1 MSSGGR
7 GSKPNTDCVVTS
19 YGKGQRAWAAFNG
32 LDSGPDISA
41 ESGPHSLS
49 GKSGAGGFLHQ
60 DTQPVCS
67 EDRGEPGTSICV
79 GITRPPL
86 TGAVTPPK
94 CQGCWL
100 QAVGPEP
107 PGHHSVPR
115 KITEAAGTA
124 LPLRGLCMD
133 HDLGA
138 ELLEGQ
144 SLRSAL
150 SLPAAGRPQ
159 PP

>member
-1 MSSGGR
+1 M
-7 GSKPNTDCVVTS
+7 KP
-19 YGKGQRAWAAFNG
+19 GQAHVW
-32 LDSGPDISA
+32 
-41 ESGPHSLS
+41 
-49 GKSGAGGFLHQ
+49 
-60 DTQPVCS
+60 
-67 EDRGEPGTSICV
+67 
-79 GITRPPL
+79 GITGPLL

-100 QAVGPEP
+100 QAMGPEP
-107 PGHHSVPR
+107 PGYHSAPH

-144 SLRSAL
+144 SLQSAR
-150 SLPAAGRPQ
+150 SLPAAGQPRP
-159 PP
+159 P